1 MPPINLLIKPASGS
15 CNIRCE
21 YCFYKDE
28 TQKRAQASY
37 GMMSIETLEALV
49 EKAVTFA
56 ASDLPPGASRP
67 NSCVIAFQGGEPTL
81 AGLDFYKKLME
92 LQKKYAS
99 PKVVISNAIQTNGWV
114 IDREWAEFFA
124 KNHFLV
130 GLSLDGN
137 RETHDAFRHS
147 VEGKGTFQRVME
159 AAKYLNEAGA
169 EFNLLTVVNRRTAR
183 HIQSIYNFFKEQGFY
198 WQQYI
203 PCLEPLGEPLGDR
216 PFSLTP
222 KAYGDFLKT
231 LFDLWYQDMV
241 KAYGSGNGKSSVQP
255 ISIRQFDNYVGMLA
269 GIPPEQCGMSGACGY
284 QNVVEADGSVYPCDF
299 YVLDPYS
306 LGNLSPGRDSFEE
319 IYQRRREMGFLEN
332 SHSKDPECKVCR
344 WFPLCRG
351 GCKRHREPD
360 LIKNYFCSS
369 YKAFFTHSIG
379 RLEELAAMVIR
390 SRG

>member
-28 TQKRAQASY
+28 AQNRTQASY
-37 GMMSIETLEALV
+37 GMMSAETLEALV
-49 EKAVTFA
+49 EKAVNFA
-56 ASDLPPGASRP
+56 ASGPLPPTADRP

-81 AGLDFYKKLME
+81 AGLDFYRQLIGFQE
-92 LQKKYAS
+92 KYAS
-99 PKVVISNAIQTNGWV
+99 PKVAISNAIQTNGWI
-114 IDREWAEFFA
+114 IDREWADFFA

-137 RETHDAFRHS
+137 RDTHDAFRKNI
-147 VEGKGTFQRVME
+147 EGKGTFSRVME
-159 AAKYLNEAGA
+159 AARHLNEAGA
-169 EFNLLTVVNRRTAR
+169 EFNLLTVVNRQTAR
-183 HIQSIYNFFKEQGFY
+183 RIQSIYNFFKESGFY

-203 PCLEPLGEPLGDR
+203 PCLEPLGEAPGGR

-222 KAYGDFLKT
+222 KAYGEFLKT

-241 KAYGSGNGKSSVQP
+241 KAYGGRGQGAV
-255 ISIRQFDNYVGMLA
+255 SIRQFDNYVGILA

-299 YVLDPYS
+299 YVLDPYL

-319 IYQRRREMGFLEN
+319 IYKKREEIGFLAN
-332 SHSKDPECKVCR
+332 SHSKDPECKGCR

-360 LIKNYFCSS
+360 LVKNYFCAG
-369 YKAFFTHSIG
+369 YKAFFAHSIT
-379 RLEELAAMVIR
+379 RLEELAGMVIR